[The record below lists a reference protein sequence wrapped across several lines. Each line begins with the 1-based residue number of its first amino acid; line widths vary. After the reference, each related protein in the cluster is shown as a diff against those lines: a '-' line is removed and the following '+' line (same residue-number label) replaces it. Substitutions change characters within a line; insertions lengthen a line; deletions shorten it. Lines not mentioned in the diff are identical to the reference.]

1 MGVYVIFLPSFSAR
15 NSCKQSLVLLTFFRY
30 CKLREA
36 AESRLRRLS
45 KTPENKKE
53 SRSLVGKMKEMNWVY
68 ISIDIA

>member
-1 MGVYVIFLPSFSAR
+1 M
-15 NSCKQSLVLLTFFRY
+15 TFFRH

-36 AESRLRRLS
+36 AESWPRRLS

-53 SRSLVGKMKEMNWVY
+53 SRSLVDKMKEMYWVY